1 VINLTLGQRLKI
13 LRINKGPKITQ
24 EEVAQTIG
32 ATRATYSNWEI
43 DRALP
48 DAESLVRLADYYH
61 VTLDYLLGRKTP
73 DNPVNTLSE
82 RIAQLP
88 EDKRKTIETLLK
100 VYEMENNNENAAT
113 SSGK

>member
-1 VINLTLGQRLKI
+1 MTFGQRLKI
-13 LRINKGPKITQ
+13 LRINKLPKITQ
-24 EEVAQTIG
+24 EDVANQIG
-32 ATRATYSNWEI
+32 APRATYSNWET
-43 DRALP
+43 DRATP
-48 DAESLVRLADYYH
+48 DYEYLVKLADYFN

-73 DNPVNTLSE
+73 DNPVNTLAD

-88 EDKRKTIETLLK
+88 EDKRKTVETLLK